1 MYGQM
6 KKYKDSI
13 KNTPGPIMSSQIP
26 EIHLD
31 LKGLMEY
38 AKKTGRKVTELLEEE
53 KSMTIILRFRL
64 R

>member
-13 KNTPGPIMSSQIP
+13 KNTPGPIMPSQIP

-53 KSMTIILRFRL
+53 KSMFIKN
-64 R
+64 